1 MKLVKKG
8 LEFSKKLMVF
18 ASAMFAATW
27 AVIVAAF
34 FQGGEPP
41 WELMEKLSWVYGAAV
56 ACYCCKAAYENGAK
70 IGSSRKG
77 KGGER

>member
-1 MKLVKKG
+1 M
-8 LEFSKKLMVF
+8 EFSKKLIAF

-56 ACYCCKAAYENGAK
+56 ACYCGKAAYENGAK
-70 IGSSRKG
+70 ISRKG